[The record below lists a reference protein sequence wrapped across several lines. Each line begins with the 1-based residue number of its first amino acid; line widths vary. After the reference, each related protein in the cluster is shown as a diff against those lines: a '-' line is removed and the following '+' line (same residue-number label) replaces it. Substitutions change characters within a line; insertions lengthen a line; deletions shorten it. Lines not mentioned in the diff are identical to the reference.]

1 MQVCLKWEKDLEAKK
16 RVEYYINLEKKRKM
30 FFQKMY
36 KELFIYFTTL
46 YEKVVKV
53 IDSDNF
59 DSEAYLT
66 AKIQEKKLKTLLM
79 KNYKDIVEYFSNIT
93 MQELTNKKQMSFDVW
108 TGLFLAKLE
117 TGAGEK
123 ITNINNTVLM
133 HIRRELQRGTLAGE
147 SIHELSERLMNEKI
161 SFSRVRAICVAR
173 TEVIGTSNGASFE
186 TARFIDGGDGRL
198 KKNWI
203 TTIDGRER
211 PWHSDADGQTVGIN
225 EKFIVFGEELD
236 YPGDPMGS
244 AENVINCRCASSF
257 EK

>member
-1 MQVCLKWEKDLEAKK
+1 
-16 RVEYYINLEKKRKM
+16 
-30 FFQKMY
+30 MY
-36 KELFIYFTTL
+36 RELNSYFKIL
-46 YEKVVKV
+46 YGKIVGVL
-53 IDSDNF
+53 DSNNF
-59 DSEAYLT
+59 DDSANLI
-66 AKIQEKKLKTLLM
+66 AKISEKKLKDILV
-79 KNYKDIVEYFSNIT
+79 KNYKEIVDYFSNMT
-93 MQELTNKKQMSFDVW
+93 MKELTGKKQMSFDVW